1 MRLRRARGVA
11 IGAPWAPV
19 AAQLCFVAGE
29 GAGKPLRFDARS
41 APETGKHCD
50 ALIRVIGLNA
60 EAEMRFGESIALV
73 GPAAQIAPLDRA
85 GETTGIAVLLKT
97 LRVQSYDPSLFTA
110 LGIDPVAQN
119 IVVIRST
126 NHFCAAF
133 APIASEVLY
142 CGAGKPYPNIP
153 APNPYR
159 LVRADI
165 WPRMDDPFG
174 EM

>member
-1 MRLRRARGVA
+1 
-11 IGAPWAPV
+11 
-19 AAQLCFVAGE
+19 
-29 GAGKPLRFDARS
+29 
-41 APETGKHCD
+41 
-50 ALIRVIGLNA
+50 
-60 EAEMRFGESIALV
+60 MRFGENITLV
-73 GPAAQIAPLDRA
+73 GPAARIAPLDRA

-110 LGIDPVAQN
+110 FGIDPVAQN

-133 APIASEVLY
+133 APIASEMLY
-142 CGAGKPYPNIP
+142 CSAGKPYPNIP
-153 APNPYR
+153 APIPYR